1 MQITTPDIGVD
12 KATVAEILVKVGDT
26 IAIDESI
33 VLLESDKASVEVP
46 STSAGV
52 VKSILVNQGDEVSEG
67 AVLIEL
73 EAEDDANAVET
84 QQADVSDKTSEN
96 TPTSLPDDEILQ
108 EVASHQPG
116 TAAKQSQAP
125 AANSAA
131 SATVEVKVPDIGVE
145 KALVGEI
152 LVQVGDEITVDQ
164 SIVVVESDKATVEVP
179 STVDGTVEAIQIKEG
194 DTVKEGVVILTVKT
208 AASVSAQQAAPESAE
223 QAPAPA
229 APEAKAETIAQAP
242 AAPEA
247 KAETVAQ
254 APAAPAGDVEVKV
267 PDLGVDKAA
276 VAEILVQVGDKVE
289 KDQSIIVVE
298 SDKATVEVPSTTAG
312 VIKSIH
318 VELGQNVSEGI
329 ALITI
334 EAAGQSAPATAPAPK
349 AEVSAA
355 KAAPVPAAVPKVETA
370 AAPETQ
376 NADKLTKE
384 QNAANAKVYAGPAV
398 RKLARELGVVLA
410 EVKASGPHARLM
422 KEDLFVYVKT
432 RLTAPASAAVA
443 PAAAA
448 PAGLPKLPSFDAF
461 GGVEEKAL
469 TRLQQVSIPQLSLNN
484 YIPQVTQFDLADIT
498 ELEAWRNELKGNFKK
513 EGLSLTIMSFIIK
526 AVAHLLKEEREFA
539 GHLADDGKSVL
550 LRNEIHMGIAVATPD
565 GLTVPVLRNPDQK
578 SIKQIS
584 KELGELGQKARDKKL
599 SPKDL
604 QGANFTISSLGAI
617 GGTAFTPLVNW
628 PQVAILGISPATM
641 QPVWNGEGFDPRLML
656 PLSLSYDHRVI
667 NGADAAR
674 FTNKLTKLLK
684 DIRSLLI

>member
-12 KATVAEILVKVGDT
+12 KAVVAEILVKVGDI
-26 IAIDESI
+26 IAVDDSV

-52 VKSILVNQGDEVSEG
+52 VKSILVNLGDSVAEG
-67 AVLIEL
+67 AALIEL
-73 EAEDDANAVET
+73 EAEGQTEAPAV
-84 QQADVSDKTSEN
+84 QAQADVVQAEEKT
-96 TPTSLPDDEILQ
+96 
-108 EVASHQPG
+108 
-116 TAAKQSQAP
+116 AP
-125 AANSAA
+125 AAVVETVAPAA
-131 SATVEVKVPDIGVE
+131 TTASQVIDVQVPDIGVE
-145 KALVGEI
+145 KATVGEI
-152 LVQVGDEITVDQ
+152 LVSVGDQIDVDQ
-164 SIVVVESDKATVEVP
+164 SILVVESDKATVEVP
-179 STVDGTVEAIQIKEG
+179 STISGTVESISIHVG
-194 DTVKEGVVILTVKT
+194 DSVKEGVVILTVKT
-208 AASVSAQQAAPESAE
+208 AASVAPVTAEPTVAAPQATQAQPAE
-223 QAPAPA
+223 A
-229 APEAKAETIAQAP
+229 APQ
-242 AAPEA
+242 
-247 KAETVAQ
+247 VA
-254 APAAPAGDVEVKV
+254 AAPAGAVEIAV

-276 VAEILVQVGDKVE
+276 VAEILVSVGDTVE

-312 VIKSIH
+312 VIKAIH
-318 VELGQNVSEGI
+318 VALGQNVSEGV
-329 ALITI
+329 ALVTI
-334 EAAGQSAPATAPAPK
+334 EAEGQ
-349 AEVSAA
+349 
-355 KAAPVPAAVPKVETA
+355 APVPVAQAVTQTPVKPTA
-370 AAPETQ
+370 AQAATVPVLTSTVQVAPAVQ
-376 NADKLTKE
+376 GADKLTKE

-410 EVKASGPHARLM
+410 EVKASGPHTRLM
-422 KEDLFVYVKT
+422 KDDIFAYVKG
-432 RLTAPASAAVA
+432 RLTAPQTAPAVTAVA
-443 PAAAA
+443 A
-448 PAGLPKLPSFDAF
+448 AGLPKLPDFSAF
-461 GGVEEKAL
+461 GGVEEKVL

-498 ELEAWRNELKGNFKK
+498 ELEDWRNDLKGNFKK
-513 EGLSLTIMSFIIK
+513 DGISLTIMAFIIK
-526 AVAHLLKEEREFA
+526 AVAHLLKEERDFA

-578 SIKQIS
+578 SIKDIAV
-584 KELGELGQKARDKKL
+584 ELGVLGQKARDKKL

-641 QPVWNGEGFDPRLML
+641 QPVWNGQGFDPKLML

-684 DIRSLLI
+684 DIRTLLI

>member
-12 KATVAEILVKVGDT
+12 KAVVAEILIKVGDT
-26 IAIDESI
+26 IAVDDSV

-52 VKSILVNQGDEVSEG
+52 VKSILVNLGDSVAEG
-67 AVLIEL
+67 AALIEL
-73 EAEDDANAVET
+73 EAEGQTEAPAV
-84 QQADVSDKTSEN
+84 QAQVDVVQAEEKT
-96 TPTSLPDDEILQ
+96 
-108 EVASHQPG
+108 
-116 TAAKQSQAP
+116 AP
-125 AANSAA
+125 AAVAETVAPAA
-131 SATVEVKVPDIGVE
+131 TTASQVIDVQVPDIGVE
-145 KALVGEI
+145 KATVGEI
-152 LVQVGDEITVDQ
+152 LVSVGDQIEVDQ
-164 SIVVVESDKATVEVP
+164 SILVVESDKATVEVP
-179 STVDGTVEAIQIKEG
+179 STISGTVESISVQVG
-194 DTVKEGVVILTVKT
+194 DSVKEGVVILTVKT
-208 AASVSAQQAAPESAE
+208 AASVAPVTAEPTQVATPQATTEAQPAEAAPQVA
-223 QAPAPA
+223 A
-229 APEAKAETIAQAP
+229 APVGAVEIA
-242 AAPEA
+242 
-247 KAETVAQ
+247 
-254 APAAPAGDVEVKV
+254 V

-276 VAEILVQVGDKVE
+276 VAEILVSVGDTVE

-312 VIKSIH
+312 VIKAIH
-318 VELGQNVSEGI
+318 VALGQNVSEGV
-329 ALITI
+329 ALVTI
-334 EAAGQSAPATAPAPK
+334 EAEGQAPAPV
-349 AEVSAA
+349 AQAVVQIPA
-355 KAAPVPAAVPKVETA
+355 KPTAAPAATTQVVASTVQAAPAA
-370 AAPETQ
+370 Q
-376 NADKLTKE
+376 GADKLTKE

-422 KEDLFVYVKT
+422 KDDLFAYVKG
-432 RLTAPASAAVA
+432 RLTAPQTAPAVTAVA
-443 PAAAA
+443 A
-448 PAGLPKLPSFDAF
+448 AGLPKLPDFSAF
-461 GGVEEKAL
+461 GGVEEKVL

-498 ELEAWRNELKGNFKK
+498 ELEAWRNDLKGNFKK
-513 EGLSLTIMSFIIK
+513 DGISLTIMAFIIK
-526 AVAHLLKEEREFA
+526 AVAHLLKEERDFA

-578 SIKQIS
+578 SIKDIAV
-584 KELGELGQKARDKKL
+584 ELGVLGQKARDKKL

-641 QPVWNGEGFDPRLML
+641 QPVWNGQGFDPKLML

-684 DIRSLLI
+684 DIRTLLI